1 MDKEKAQNLLEK
13 LGGIAADLDHI
24 AGEVGII
31 IDEAI
36 LDEKDRNDANN
47 VVLTIQEIE
56 DTIRETL
63 LSAPSLDPDFK
74 KAYTNY

>member
-1 MDKEKAQNLLEK
+1 MDN
-13 LGGIAADLDHI
+13 I

-36 LDEKDRNDANN
+36 LDEEDRNKAHNL
-47 VVLTIQEIE
+47 VLTIQGIE

-63 LSAPSLDPDFK
+63 LSAPSLDSGFK
-74 KAYTNY
+74 EAYTNY